1 MPSRSWRA
9 LCALALIAAGGA
21 ALAAQA
27 PPTTQ
32 PKLLTI
38 DRERIKT
45 GHDAAHVKTEAGWPA
60 AYAKVKSPD
69 YYLALV
75 SMTGSNEV
83 WFMTPRDSYTGWG
96 KSMEREEAD
105 PQLTADLE
113 RLWATDAEH
122 LDGSDVIEA
131 MVRPDLSHGTYPDLN
146 HTRFWRITMMRVRPG
161 HEKQFVDMVALYKTI
176 ASRVSPNL
184 AWRIYAV
191 TAGMPGPAYLLFS
204 SVQAFGQFDAMTADY
219 NAIIKGATPQEV
231 AAFQK
236 FSADDL
242 VSSTANRYRLDPAMS
257 YVSDETKKA
266 DPAFWNKK

>member
-1 MPSRSWRA
+1 MSLRSWRSM
-9 LCALALIAAGGA
+9 CALALVAAGGA
-21 ALAAQA
+21 ALVAQSL
-27 PPTTQ
+27 PTTQ

-38 DRERIKT
+38 NRERIKT

-60 AYAKVKSPD
+60 LYAQAKSPD

-75 SMTGSNEV
+75 SMTGPAEV

-96 KSMEREEAD
+96 KSMERDEANS
-105 PQLTADLE
+105 QLTADLD

-122 LDGSDVIEA
+122 LDGSDAFEA
-131 MVRPDLSHGTYPDLN
+131 AARPDLSHGSYPDLSR
-146 HTRFWRITMMRVRPG
+146 TRFWRITIMRVRPG
-161 HEKQFVDMVALYKTI
+161 HEKAFADMVALYKTV
-176 ASRVSPNL
+176 ASRVAPNL

-191 TAGMPGPAYLLFS
+191 TAGMPGPTYILFS

-219 NAIIKGATPQEV
+219 NAIIKGATPQEA

-236 FSADDL
+236 FAADDL
-242 VSSTANRYRLDPAMS
+242 VSSTGNRYRLDPTMS
-257 YVSDETKKA
+257 YVSDETKKT

>member
-1 MPSRSWRA
+1 MSVRSWSP
-9 LCALALIAAGGA
+9 LCALALLVAAGA
-21 ALAAQA
+21 ALVAQSL
-27 PPTTQ
+27 PTTQ

-38 DRERIKT
+38 TRERIKT

-60 AYAKVKSPD
+60 AYAQVKSPD

-75 SMTGSNEV
+75 SMTGTTEV

-96 KSMEREEAD
+96 KSMEREEAN
-105 PQLTADLE
+105 PQLTADLQ

-122 LDGSDVIEA
+122 LDGSDQIEA
-131 MVRPDLSHGTYPDLN
+131 TARPDLSHGSYPDLN
-146 HTRFWRITMMRVRPG
+146 HTRFWRIAVMRVRPG
-161 HEKQFVDMVALYKTI
+161 HEKQFADMIAVYKTV
-176 ASRVSPNL
+176 ASRVAPNL
-184 AWRIYAV
+184 AWRIYSV
-191 TAGMPGPAYLLFS
+191 SAGMPGPTYLLFS

-219 NAIIKGATPQEV
+219 NAVIKGATPQEV
-231 AAFQK
+231 AVIQK
-236 FSADDL
+236 FGADDL